1 MVTTRGGWNTCT
13 QNVLREISIIVVGS
27 QYDKKAPFGLL
38 AQCLRGINR
47 VSWILHRV

>member
-13 QNVLREISIIVVGS
+13 QNVLREISIIEVGS

-38 AQCLRGINR
+38 AQRLRGIN
-47 VSWILHRV
+47 